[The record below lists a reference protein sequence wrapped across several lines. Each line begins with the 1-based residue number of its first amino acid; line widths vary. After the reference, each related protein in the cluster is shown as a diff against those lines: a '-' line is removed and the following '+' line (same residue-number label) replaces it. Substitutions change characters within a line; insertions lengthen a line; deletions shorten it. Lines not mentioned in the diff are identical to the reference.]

1 MAAGQMI
8 GDAIGDGFTWSA
20 GEIDKLR
27 SDPNNINQYKQILT
41 DDFLVPFGASADDAV
56 AKTSEAFSNILMQSL
71 QAEDTYLDTQLSIL
85 QDDLSSATNKKA
97 RKRIEKDIKA
107 V

>member
-1 MAAGQMI
+1 MGIGALGFLLGPVGFLTMAAGQMI

-56 AKTSEAFSNILMQSL
+56 AK
-71 QAEDTYLDTQLSIL
+71 
-85 QDDLSSATNKKA
+85 
-97 RKRIEKDIKA
+97 
-107 V
+107 